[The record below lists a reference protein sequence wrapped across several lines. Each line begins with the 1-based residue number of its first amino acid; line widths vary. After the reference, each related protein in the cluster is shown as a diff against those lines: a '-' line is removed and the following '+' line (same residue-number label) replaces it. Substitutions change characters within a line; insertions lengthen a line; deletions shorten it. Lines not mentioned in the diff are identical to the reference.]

1 MEDILSVYTRPY
13 DPRRPLVCMDESS
26 RQLLGD
32 VREPLPPMPC
42 RVKKIDHENIRRGTA
57 NLFILFEPLA
67 GWRRIKVTERRTRVD
82 WARLIRELCDVH
94 YPRAEKIVLVMDNLK
109 THAGASLYEAFA
121 PDEAKRLYERLEIH
135 YTPRHGSWLNM
146 AEIELSVLQRQCL
159 TRRLPDIE
167 SLARETAVWT
177 KERNNSSIKVEW
189 QFATPDARTRL
200 KHLYPKIQC

>member
-13 DPRRPLVCMDESS
+13 NPRRPLICMDESS

-42 RVKKIDHENIRRGTA
+42 RVKKVDHDYIRHGTA
-57 NLFILFEPLA
+57 NLFMLFEPLT
-67 GWRRIKVTERRTRVD
+67 GWRHVKVTERRTRVD
-82 WARLIRELCDVH
+82 WAHLIRGLCDTH
-94 YPRAEKIVLVMDNLK
+94 YPHAEKIVLVMDNLN

-121 PDEAKRLYERLEIH
+121 PDEAKRLYDRLEIH
-135 YTPRHGSWLNM
+135 YTPKHGSWLNM

-167 SLARETAVWT
+167 ILAQETTAWMNA
-177 KERNNSSIKVEW
+177 RNNASIKVEW
-189 QFATPDARTRL
+189 QFTTPDARIKL
-200 KHLYPKIQC
+200 KHLYPQIQS